1 MYDHWVIED
10 IFGRRWR
17 LWLASHSEAGGM
29 TGDGARSAIDALVS
43 FSLGGS
49 QGRFDHAAATL
60 LAIHDRLTG
69 GSLSRGDGYPVDLGT
84 ARRTA
89 ERVSDAL
96 GHAAYF
102 GHLRLERAAPLQVA
116 LVLDDAPDTLR
127 EEVEATPPSA
137 PAQIADWIGVVI
149 RDEDGAPISNVRCR
163 ITTPGRAPVDTTTD
177 DSGRVLLRSVEV
189 GSCVIELPEVD
200 GREWAAGAAT
210 AT

>member
-10 IFGRRWR
+10 SFGRRWR
-17 LWLASHSEAGGM
+17 LWLASDGETGGM
-29 TGDGARSAIDALVS
+29 RGDGARSAIDALVS

-49 QGRFDHAAATL
+49 QGRHDHTAATL

-69 GSLSRGDGYPVDLGT
+69 GWLSRGDGYPVDLGT

-89 ERVSDAL
+89 ERVSEAL

-102 GHLRLERAAPLQVA
+102 GHLRIERATPLHVGF
-116 LVLDDAPDTLR
+116 VLEDAPDTMR
-127 EEVEATPPSA
+127 DVVEAA
-137 PAQIADWIGVVI
+137 PESIPAHVADWIGVVI

-163 ITTPGRAPVDTTTD
+163 ITAPGRAPVDATSD
-177 DSGRVLLRSVEV
+177 ASGRVLLRSVEI

-200 GREWAAGAAT
+200 GREWAAGAA
-210 AT
+210 AAS